1 MKSMERSF
9 STARAIGL
17 VFMIL
22 AVSSASVLAN
32 EAETVRKMYDLVK
45 PSLVAVKYTWANELG
60 SQELTAAG
68 VIVSDD
74 GLVAF
79 PIGIVT
85 PAAIPRDQMQRFKI
99 IIPSENSDET
109 EIDATFQGRDERTSL
124 AFVRPDS
131 PQKWKSIKFSDASPQ
146 TGDPL
151 YSVGLL
157 PKGAGYKTF
166 VTTATMSTRL
176 RGPVPQMLVSGE
188 LAGVGAV
195 VLDSE
200 GRAVGMVH
208 ARSLGE
214 ALLDNPENPDDLPMV
229 FNPPRLFIPASDFLP
244 GIENPPS
251 ADKPIVIPW
260 IGCEMKGLEKED
272 AEYFGLSNV
281 PSVQVDDVIPDSP
294 AAKAGLN
301 KLDVITQIDGKPIE
315 RGDLPIELPEIV
327 TRKVERMNV
336 GDKVTFTVIHDKG
349 DKPRE
354 LTLTLEARPREP
366 QEVGRF
372 YARDLGFVA
381 REVTFFDTYRR
392 HAAAS
397 TTGVV
402 IALLRPQAAAQAA
415 RLEMNDLVTQMNGKP
430 IDDLE
435 EFKKDYQE
443 ARKARP
449 NDPLVLEVTRLD
461 GKQQTINIQPPQ
473 EDVQPGT

>member
-1 MKSMERSF
+1 MKLVERLMGWILVLAALPVAA
-9 STARAIGL
+9 ARAD
-17 VFMIL
+17 
-22 AVSSASVLAN
+22 
-32 EAETVRKMYDLVK
+32 EAATVRKIYDLVK

-85 PAAIPRDQMQRFKI
+85 PAVIPSNQMQKFKI
-99 IIPSENSDET
+99 IVPSATSDET

-131 PQKWKSIKFSDASPQ
+131 PQKWKSIKFVDIAPQ

-157 PKGAGYKTF
+157 PKGAGYKAW
-166 VTTATMSTRL
+166 VTTAMMSTRL
-176 RGPVPQMLVSGE
+176 RGPVPQLLVCGQ
-188 LAGVGAV
+188 LAGTGAI
-195 VLDSE
+195 VLDSQA
-200 GRAVGMVH
+200 RAIGMVH

-229 FNPPRLFIPASDFLP
+229 FNPPRLFIPAGDFLP
-244 GIENPPS
+244 GINSPPS
-251 ADKPIVIPW
+251 PDKPIIIPW

-272 AEYFGLSNV
+272 AEYFGLTDV

-294 AAKAGLN
+294 AAKAGMS

-315 RGDLPIELPEIV
+315 RGDLP
-327 TRKVERMNV
+327 RKIQRMNV
-336 GDKVTFTVIHDKG
+336 GDKVTFTMIRDKG
-349 DKPRE
+349 DTPRQ
-354 LTLTLEARPREP
+354 LVMTLEARPKEP
-366 QEVGRF
+366 QEAKRY

-381 REVTFFDTYRR
+381 REVTFVDTYRR
-392 HAAAS
+392 HAAAT

-402 IALLRPQAAAQAA
+402 VALLRPQAAAQAA
-415 RLEMNDLVTQMNGKP
+415 RLEMSDLITQMNGKP
-430 IDDLE
+430 VENLD

-443 ARKARP
+443 SRKERP

-461 GKQQTINIQPPQ
+461 GKEQTINIQPPQ
-473 EDVQPGT
+473 TDVQPGM